1 MLSLYLPV
9 AQLAVNPIIIVI
21 MGFVVGIL
29 SGLFGV
35 GGGFL
40 TTPLLIFYGI
50 PPGVAVASASVQ
62 VAGSSTTSMI
72 SHLKRSGVD
81 IRLGMILVVGGFV
94 GAWLGSLLMKFL
106 QARGQA
112 DFTISVAYVV
122 LLGAV
127 GGLMLQESLRTL
139 FRRQQIVPKRKR
151 PSRLVASLPYRMRFP
166 LSGIYISPI
175 GPLAIGAG
183 VGALTSIMGVG
194 GGFIMIPAL
203 VYILRVNPK
212 VVVGTSAFQIVWV
225 ASAAT
230 LLQAINNKTVDI
242 VLALLLLGGGV
253 YGARIGAAIAQ
264 QAEPDRLRLLLAVII
279 LAVAIRLLLNLTWRP
294 DEAFTVYP
302 A

>member
-212 VVVGTSAFQIVWV
+212 VVAGTSAFQIVWV